1 MAISIAVAG
10 CGDDGSATTA
20 PVTSP
25 IPTTTPIVTK
35 TEFIAEGDRILSA
48 KTAAV
53 AEATA
58 SVAEDSS
65 VQDLEAFVV
74 DGVLPAV
81 QRAHDDLS
89 RLAVPAGDEVQ
100 VAAIIVAIQTAID
113 ATTADPAI
121 LLGQP
126 DPFAAADGLI
136 SAYGLTGCPT

>member
-1 MAISIAVAG
+1 MPA
-10 CGDDGSATTA
+10 ATK
-20 PVTSP
+20 P
-25 IPTTTPIVTK
+25 
-35 TEFIAEGDRILSA
+35 EFIAEGDRILCA

-53 AEATA
+53 AAATS

-65 VQDLEAFVV
+65 VVELEAVVV

-89 RLAVPAGDEVQ
+89 RLSVPAGDEVEIGAII
-100 VAAIIVAIQTAID
+100 AAIQAAID
-113 ATTADPAI
+113 ATAQDPAI
-121 LLGQP
+121 LLGEP